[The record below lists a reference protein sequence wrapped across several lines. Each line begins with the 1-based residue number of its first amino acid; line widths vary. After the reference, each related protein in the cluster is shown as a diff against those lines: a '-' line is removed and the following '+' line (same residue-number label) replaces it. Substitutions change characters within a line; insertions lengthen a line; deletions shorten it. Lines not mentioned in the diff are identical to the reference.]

1 MFDDEGILI
10 FDVQLDL
17 LQWKFGESNK
27 MSTSFKHYRI
37 ICRDRRGAITT
48 LVAIMLPMLVVL
60 AAFAMNLAYME
71 LTRTQAVIA
80 ADSAARAGGRTFA
93 LTGSLSSARVNAQQ
107 AANRNP
113 IGGKTL
119 QLRSSDF
126 ITGISTRQSSADRF
140 NFQPSTN
147 NPNALKVVIERKSS
161 NINGGISH
169 LFPNVFGKSSFE
181 ISSEAV
187 STRVDVDIAFVVD
200 RSGSMAFAAD
210 EASTSSKL
218 PVNAPPGWFFGDSA
232 PPQSRW
238 LDLEKA
244 AQTFLSELSKSPVDE
259 HVSLVTYGTSSSIDR
274 PMSGNYNN
282 IKSGLAF
289 YTNSFPQGKT
299 NIGDGLSA
307 GALSLTSGR
316 QFASKVIVLMTD
328 GRRTPG
334 LGQNPVTVAENL
346 AKQGIITFT
355 VTFSDEAG
363 QAEMQSVANKGMGKH
378 FHAVDASSLSTVFE
392 TIARTIPTVL
402 TQ

>member
-1 MFDDEGILI
+1 
-10 FDVQLDL
+10 
-17 LQWKFGESNK
+17 
-27 MSTSFKHYRI
+27 MSTVFKHYRI
-37 ICRDRRGAITT
+37 ARRDRRGAITT
-48 LVAIMLPMLVVL
+48 LVAIMLPMLVIL

-80 ADSAARAGGRTFA
+80 ADAAARAGGRTFA

-107 AANRNP
+107 AANRNL
-113 IGGKTL
+113 IGGKVL
-119 QLRSSDF
+119 QLQNTDF
-126 ITGISTRQSSADRF
+126 ITGISTRKTAGERF
-140 NFQPSTN
+140 NFQPSN
-147 NPNALKVVIERKSS
+147 KNPNSLKVVIERKSS
-161 NINGGISH
+161 SLNGGISH
-169 LFPNVFGKSSFE
+169 LFPNVFGTSSFE

-210 EASTSSKL
+210 EVSTPLNL
-218 PVNAPPGWFFGDSA
+218 PVNAPPGWFFGKPA
-232 PPQSRW
+232 PPKSRW

-244 AQTFLSELSKSPVDE
+244 AQTFLTELSNSPVNE
-259 HVSLVTYGTSSSIDR
+259 HVSLVTYGTGSSIDR
-274 PMSGNYNN
+274 PMSGNYNS

-328 GRRTPG
+328 GRRTHG
-334 LGQNPVTVAENL
+334 LGQDPDIVAQNL

-355 VTFSDEAG
+355 VTFSNEAG
-363 QAEMQSVANKGMGKH
+363 QTEMKSVASKGMGKH
-378 FHAVDASSLSTVFE
+378 FHAVDASSLAAVFE

>member
-1 MFDDEGILI
+1 
-10 FDVQLDL
+10 
-17 LQWKFGESNK
+17 
-27 MSTSFKHYRI
+27 MSRRFENNRI
-37 ICRDRRGAITT
+37 VCRDRRGAITT
-48 LVAIMLPMLVVL
+48 LVAIMLPMLVIL

-80 ADSAARAGGRTFA
+80 ADAAARAGGRTFA
-93 LTGSLSSARVNAQQ
+93 LTGSLSSAKVNAQQ
-107 AANRNP
+107 AANRNL
-113 IGGKTL
+113 IGGKVL
-119 QLRSSDF
+119 QLRNSDF
-126 ITGISTRQSSADRF
+126 ITGISTRETSADRF
-140 NFQPSTN
+140 NFKPSTN

-161 NINGGISH
+161 SINGGISH

-200 RSGSMAFAAD
+200 RSGSMAFSAD
-210 EASTSSKL
+210 EKSTSSQL
-218 PVNAPPGWFFGDSA
+218 PANAPSGWFFGDPA
-232 PPQSRW
+232 PPKSRW

-244 AQTFLSELSKSPVDE
+244 AQTFLTELNNSPVNE

-274 PMSGNYNN
+274 PMKGDYGA
-282 IKSGLAF
+282 IRSGLAF
-289 YTNSFPQGKT
+289 YTNSFPSGKT

-307 GALSLTSGR
+307 GALSLESGR

-328 GRRTPG
+328 GRRTPD
-334 LGQNPVTVAENL
+334 LGQNPETVAENL
-346 AKQGIITFT
+346 ANQGIIVFT

-363 QAEMQSVANKGMGKH
+363 QAEMQSVATKGMGKH
-378 FHAVDASSLSTVFE
+378 FHAVDASSLSSVFE